1 MPRLYVSRL
10 RMSSTI
16 SLDFV
21 SRSGI
26 DSRHGET
33 TSRDAGVLGEVGTQ
47 GREERRPGESSGYD
61 AGTAQR
67 VGTQGRKRTL
77 GSEASEVASA
87 NRRRAI

>member
-1 MPRLYVSRL
+1 VMMATCLSFGREFMPRLYVSGL

-26 DSRHGET
+26 DSAYGQAAT
-33 TSRDAGVLGEVGTQ
+33 RDARVSVEDGQE
-47 GREERRPGESSGYD
+47 GREEGRASACGGYD

-67 VGTQGRKRTL
+67 IG
-77 GSEASEVASA
+77 
-87 NRRRAI
+87 